1 MCTQARKCKLAC
13 MTTDHLAVALREARG
28 RFGELVEH
36 AQHEN
41 PVVLTKHGKPVAAI
55 VPIDLLEAFERL
67 QEERIARLIDER
79 AGSPTVSLEEVMTET
94 LARPE

>member
-1 MCTQARKCKLAC
+1 
-13 MTTDHLAVALREARG
+13 MTHMAVPLREARG

-36 AQHEN
+36 AQHED

-55 VPIDLLEAFERL
+55 VPIDLLEAFERFE
-67 QEERIARLIDER
+67 EERIARLIDER
-79 AGSPTVSLEEVMTET
+79 RNSPTVSYDEVLDET